1 MSRFDTSTTD
11 VPSAGTAVQLSNTLD
26 RVQWIRVSARTGI
39 SGTLYFG
46 RSDVSSSNGYELSAN
61 DHLEIDFRP
70 GSEAFNVFYVDT
82 STNGND
88 LDWAVILEH

>member
-1 MSRFDTSTTD
+1 MRFDTGTTD
-11 VPSAGTAVQLSNTLD
+11 VPSAGTAVQLSNTID
-26 RVQWIRVSARTGI
+26 RVLWIRVSARTGI

-61 DHLEIDFRP
+61 DYLEMDFRP
-70 GSEAFNVFYVDT
+70 GSEVFSAFYADA

-88 LDWAVILEH
+88 LDWSVILEH

>member
-1 MSRFDTSTTD
+1 MSRFDTGTTD

-26 RVQWIRVSARTGI
+26 RVIWIRVSARTGI
-39 SGTLYFG
+39 SGAVYFG

-70 GSEAFNVFYVDT
+70 GSEAFNVFYVDA

-88 LDWAVILEH
+88 LDWAVQLEH

>member
-1 MSRFDTSTTD
+1 MSRFDTGTTD
-11 VPSAGTAVQLSNTLD
+11 VPSAGTAVQLSNTID
-26 RVQWIRVSARTGI
+26 RVLWIRVSARTGI
-39 SGTLYFG
+39 SGAVYFG

-61 DHLEIDFRP
+61 DYLEMEFRP
-70 GSEAFNVFYVDT
+70 GSEVFSSFYADA

>member
-1 MSRFDTSTTD
+1 MSRFDTGTTD
-11 VPSAGTAVQLSNTLD
+11 VPSAGTAVQLSNTID
-26 RVQWIRVSARTGI
+26 RVLWIRVSARTGI

-61 DHLEIDFRP
+61 DYLEMDFRP
-70 GSEAFNVFYVDT
+70 GSEVFSAFYADA

-88 LDWAVILEH
+88 LDWSVRLEH

>member
-1 MSRFDTSTTD
+1 MSRFDTGTTD
-11 VPSAGTAVQLSNTLD
+11 VPSAGTAVQLSNTID
-26 RVQWIRVSARTGI
+26 RVLWIRVSARTGI

-61 DHLEIDFRP
+61 DYLEMDFRP
-70 GSEAFNVFYVDT
+70 GSEVFSAFYADA

-88 LDWAVILEH
+88 LDWSVILEH